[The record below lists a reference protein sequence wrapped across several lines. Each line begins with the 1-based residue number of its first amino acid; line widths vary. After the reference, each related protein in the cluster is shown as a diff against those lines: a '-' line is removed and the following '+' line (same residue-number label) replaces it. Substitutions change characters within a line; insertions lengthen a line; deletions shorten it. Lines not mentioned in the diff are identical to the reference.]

1 MKIKKIIIFS
11 IIILTILLCIAFTAL
26 YKNMAKS
33 KDDIPDVFRDSYNT
47 QNNTNNTTNQE
58 YDKSIYYENEGKLYT
73 TSGEPADG
81 IDFEFRGVPEEVT
94 KYISD
99 IESFYNTVKV
109 YVFSYGLNENAK
121 IATYSRFEFD
131 IKTNRLAIAFILD
144 DTKKTQMV
152 VILNL
157 DTNIVEVS
165 FK

>member
-58 YDKSIYYENEGKLYT
+58 YDKYIYYENEGKLYT

-81 IDFEFRGVPEEVT
+81 IDFEIKGIPNEVL
-94 KYISD
+94 KFFSD
-99 IESFYNTVKV
+99 IDAFYNTVKSYV
-109 YVFSYGLNENAK
+109 YSYGFYDKAK
-121 IATYSRFEFD
+121 MATYSRYEYQED
-131 IKTNRLAIAFILD
+131 TNKLAIEFILD
-144 DTKKTQMV
+144 DSENTK
-152 VILNL
+152 
-157 DTNIVEVS
+157 IVFIIDI
-165 FK
+165 FKNSVEFYY